1 MLRHNII
8 HEILTSSKIIMSKL
22 TRKIATAILGM
33 TAVLL
38 TVLSNSI
45 TDAFAADI
53 NCANVVTCV
62 GTTGNGRMAGDNN
75 PNQIAANS
83 GNDQIDGSG
92 NAVGLDI
99 ICGGPSDDKI
109 NGGSGDDILIGDSQ
123 ESAPRCPNFGSTG
136 ADIMTAGSG
145 SDVLYHGNLLTAAGH
160 EEDSD
165 GHRDIIDCGP
175 GSDEAWINISVDHD
189 VATNC
194 EKIIAG

>member
-8 HEILTSSKIIMSKL
+8 HEILVSSKIIMRKL

-45 TDAFAADI
+45 TDAFAA
-53 NCANVVTCV
+53 ANVVTCV
-62 GTTGNGRMAGDNN
+62 GTTGNDRMAGDNN
-75 PNQIAANS
+75 PNQIGGNS
-83 GNDQIDGSG
+83 GNDQIDSSG

-99 ICGGPSDDKI
+99 ICGGPGDDKI
-109 NGGSGDDILIGDSQ
+109 NGGYGDDILIGDSQ
-123 ESAPRCPNFGSTG
+123 ESAARCPNFDSTG

-175 GSDEAWINISVDHD
+175 SSDEAWINIGVDHD

>member
-1 MLRHNII
+1 
-8 HEILTSSKIIMSKL
+8 MSKL

-62 GTTGNGRMAGDNN
+62 GTTGNGRMEGDN
-75 PNQIAANS
+75 NS

-145 SDVLYHGNLLTAAGH
+145 SDVLYHDNLLTAAGH